1 MSDELERAVTS
12 VLDAVPG
19 ADRDAVLE
27 EFERYQTEFLMGPKA
42 AVRSVITRIQ
52 RSTPGAV
59 DDASTARPDQA
70 PQPAKQ
76 VQSFA
81 ELVDG
86 DRNLTLEAFVADHDL
101 VERNVRGEM
110 MTIGRGRLED
120 KPNEPRSKRTSIQYT
135 DWGNHADVLRPGS
148 VVRIEGASASSW
160 QEQVR
165 LEINRSARVT
175 TLQASSEPI
184 IDRSEPLTIEQ
195 ASSIEGRVSI
205 VARIVSND
213 PRTINTKDGRA
224 IEVHSGRIADSTGM
238 MTYTA
243 WDGLDHSAGTLVK
256 IRDAQV
262 RRFRNLPDLNI
273 GRTTIIEEYHDAAFP
288 DLETLSD
295 HSKVAI
301 KGLKDGMRD
310 VEIVAEIHQISERQV
325 NVKGE
330 KKTIHSGELIDPT
343 GRCRF
348 TIWSDAVSIEEGDL
362 PLPVHIQGAR
372 VSSWQGIPDI
382 AVDSMDN
389 IQRLDTSPW
398 ESIDPED
405 HWVEAM
411 LGDLVKGPSRQSVEV
426 LGSIVSV
433 GEDSGPIL
441 RCPECRRV
449 LVDDACADH
458 GTQDG
463 IPDLRI
469 RMVLD
474 DGVAAMTALVNRA
487 AAEALLE
494 MDRDAVVSTIKESG
508 REAWLSDLRD
518 RWLARRA
525 RIRGRTRVDE
535 MAGYLL
541 ADAVLFEG
549 ISDMSVETVRAR
561 WGI

>member
-1 MSDELERAVTS
+1 MSDELERAVSS

-19 ADRDAVLE
+19 ADRDAVTE
-27 EFERYQTEFLMGPKA
+27 EFERYQNEFLMGPKA
-42 AVRSVITRIQ
+42 AVRSVITRMQ
-52 RSTPGAV
+52 RSTPGAM
-59 DDASTARPDQA
+59 DGEATPRPDA
-70 PQPAKQ
+70 GPRPAKKIQ
-76 VQSFA
+76 RFA

-86 DRNLTLEAFVADHDL
+86 DRNLTLEAYVAEHDL

-120 KPNEPRSKRTSIQYT
+120 MPNEPRSQRSSIQYT
-135 DWGNHADVLRPGS
+135 DWGGHADVLRPGS
-148 VVRIEGASASSW
+148 TVRIEGASASSW

-175 TLQASSEPI
+175 TLQASSEPV
-184 IDRSEPLTIEQ
+184 IDRSEPLSIEQ

-213 PRTINTKDGRA
+213 PRTINTKDGRN
-224 IEVHSGRIADSTGM
+224 IEVRSGRIADSTGM
-238 MTYTA
+238 MTFTA
-243 WDGLDHSAGTLVK
+243 WDGLDHSVGTLVK

-273 GRTTIIEEYHDAAFP
+273 GRTTIVEEYHDAAFP
-288 DLETLSD
+288 DIEALSD

-310 VEIVAEIHQISERQV
+310 VELIAEIHQITERQV

-348 TIWSDAVSIEEGDL
+348 TIWSVAVAIEEGDL
-362 PLPVHIQGAR
+362 PLPVQISGAR

-389 IQRLDTSPW
+389 IERLDAAPW
-398 ESIDPED
+398 DAIDPED
-405 HWVEAM
+405 HWVEAS
-411 LGDLVKGPSRQSVEV
+411 LSDLVKGPSRQSVEV
-426 LGSIVSV
+426 DGSIVSV

-449 LVDDACADH
+449 LADEACVDH
-458 GTQDG
+458 GTQEG
-463 IPDLRI
+463 VPDLRV

-474 DGVAAMTALVNRA
+474 DGVAAMTTLVNRA

-494 MDRDAVVSTIKESG
+494 MDRAAVVSAIKEGG
-508 REAWLSDLRD
+508 REAWLSELRD
-518 RWLARRA
+518 KWLARRA

-549 ISDMSVETVRAR
+549 ISDVSVEAVRAR